1 MKKIK
6 RGILK
11 IVMEN
16 KNRKIVPK
24 LVSLLDT
31 NDINQKL
38 TPNNSAKN

>member
-24 LVSLLDT
+24 SLLDT